1 MLPIF
6 LTILTVIALVFSISM
21 NVKKRRKAGVTGM
34 KAALTPICFYLIAV
48 TQLLAY
54 WLDFLGIISWT
65 ITVLLLIIGAYF
77 TKYLP
82 VKEDG
87 EIQF

>member
-1 MLPIF
+1 
-6 LTILTVIALVFSISM
+6 
-21 NVKKRRKAGVTGM
+21 M